1 MNYTHQMIKILIFYV
16 IIGMNITGCSKNGV
30 DKDSGSD
37 DGSDTEQ
44 QTDVDN
50 EPNGV
55 AFGNMIGVNGFDW
68 EYTNANNA
76 FDNRK
81 FELIRTFTGFRQYL
95 DWDRIEEKEG
105 FYRFSYD
112 EIYQKN
118 HENGITTLVCL
129 QIIPQWFRAKYY
141 ADEYNVS
148 DPYNSLR
155 DYTPVPE
162 GADKRNPQ
170 SYVDMAKLGFQLAAR
185 YGSNS
190 SIDPNL
196 IKAVTWGDVPDKK
209 IGLGTLKYIECS
221 NEPDKNWRGPEAQQ
235 TPEEYAAQLSA
246 FYDGHMGTLGAGVGV
261 KTADPSMKVVM
272 AGIAFPEPKWV
283 DRMIEW
289 CKQNRVKDGHY
300 TLCFDVINY
309 HEYSAKR
316 MGDYWSNPNLS
327 VNHGMAPELSNVG
340 SVATD
345 FVKLSKEKADGLA
358 VWVTEC
364 GFDVN
369 ERSIQRA
376 LPIANKTTFDTQAD
390 WTLRTS
396 LLYARKGIDRVF
408 FYMLNDVD
416 INSNIQYAS
425 SGLIEG
431 LERRPSADYL
441 LQAKNLIGEYMYS
454 GTINDDPLV
463 DIYSLDQN
471 KIYVLTIPDQK
482 GRTEKYTMELPG
494 IKNVR
499 IHTPRKGY
507 DSMLSNDKAIQDGKL
522 EVHVTETP
530 TFVEVLN

>member
-1 MNYTHQMIKILIFYV
+1 MKYNYQMIKLLVFYT
-16 IIGMNITGCSKNGV
+16 IIGMNITGCSKNDAHV
-30 DKDSGSD
+30 DSNHGTD
-37 DGSDTEQ
+37 DTERPS
-44 QTDVDN
+44 DLDN

-55 AFGNMIGVNGFDW
+55 SFGRMIGVNGFDW
-68 EYTNANNA
+68 EYTNAANA
-76 FDNRK
+76 FDDRK
-81 FELIRTFTGFRQYL
+81 FELIKTFTGFRQYL

-112 EIYQKN
+112 EIYKKN

-129 QIIPQWFRAKYY
+129 QIIPQWFREKYY
-141 ADEYNVS
+141 TGEYNVS

-155 DYTPVPE
+155 DYTPVPK
-162 GADKRNPQ
+162 GADKSNPR
-170 SYVDMAKLGFQLAAR
+170 SYIDMGKLGFQLAAR
-185 YGSNS
+185 YGNTS
-190 SIDPNL
+190 SIDPKL
-196 IKAVTWGDVPDKK
+196 IKAVTWGDAPDKK

-221 NEPDKNWRGPEAQQ
+221 NEPDKDWRGPEAQQ

-246 FYDGHMGTLGAGVGV
+246 FYDGHMGTLGEGVGV
-261 KTADPSMKVVM
+261 KTADPSMNVVM
-272 AGIAFPEPKWV
+272 AGIAFPDPKWV
-283 DRMIEW
+283 DRIIEW
-289 CKQNRVKDGHY
+289 CKKNRAKDGSY

-316 MGDYWSNPNLS
+316 SGEYWNNPDLS
-327 VNHGMAPELSNVG
+327 VNHGVAPELSNVG
-340 SVATD
+340 KVAAD

-376 LPIANKTTFDTQAD
+376 LAIKNKTTYDTQAD

-416 INSNIQYAS
+416 INSDIQYAS
-425 SGLIEG
+425 SGLIEQNK
-431 LERRPSADYL
+431 RRPAADFL
-441 LQAKNLIGEYMYS
+441 LQAKNLIGDYTYS

-463 DIYSLDQN
+463 DIYSLDKN
-471 KIYVLTIPDQK
+471 KIYVLTVPDQK
-482 GRTEKYTMELPG
+482 GREEKYIMDLPG
-494 IKNVR
+494 IKGVK

-507 DSMLSNDKAIQDGKL
+507 DSMLSAEKTVVNGKL
-522 EVHVTETP
+522 EVTVTETP
-530 TFVEVLN
+530 TFIEVLN